1 MTDRVSAG
9 NLRVARVLY
18 DFVNDEALP
27 GTDIDP
33 DSFWAGVDKV
43 VTDLTPRNQELL
55 RRRDELQAQ
64 IDKWHRQRV
73 IEPLDID
80 AYRDFLIE
88 IGYLLPEPEDFTI
101 TTSGVDD
108 EITTTAGPQLVVPV
122 LNARFALNAANAR
135 WGSLYD
141 ALYGTDVIP
150 ETDGAEKGSSCNK
163 VRGDKVIAYARNFLD
178 QAVPLESGSWADATG
193 LSVEDGRLQV
203 ATADGSVGLAEPAKF
218 AGYTGQL
225 GSPDWSV
232 LLVNHGLHIEIL
244 IDPQSPVGKTDR
256 AGIKDVVLE
265 SAVTTIMDFEDSVAA
280 VDADDKVLGYRN
292 WLGLNKGD
300 LSEEVSKDGKTFTR
314 VLNADR
320 TYTTPD
326 GQGELTLP
334 GRSLLFVRNVGH
346 LMTNDAI
353 VWSDGDEEKEV
364 FEGIMDALFTGLTAI
379 HGLKTGEA
387 NGPLQNSRT
396 GSIYIVKPKMH
407 GPDEVAFTCELFSRV
422 EDVLGLPQGTLKIGI
437 MDEERRTTV
446 NLKACIKAAADRVVF
461 INTGFLDRTGD
472 EIHTSMEAGPMIRK
486 GAMKNTTWIKAY
498 EDANVDIGLAAGF
511 KGKAQIGKGMW
522 AMTELMADM
531 VEQKI
536 GQPKAGATTAWV
548 PSPTAA
554 TLHAMHYHYVDVG
567 AVQEELAG
575 KKRTTIEQ
583 LLTIPLAKEL
593 AWAPEEIRE
602 EVDNN
607 CQSILGYVVR
617 WVAQG
622 VGCSKV
628 PDIHDVALMED
639 RATLRISSQ
648 LLANWLRHGVITE
661 EDVRASLER
670 MAPLVDA
677 QNAKDAAYQPMAP
690 NFDDSLAFLAAQD
703 LILTGTQQPNGYT
716 EPILHRRRREVKA
729 RAAQSN

>member
-1 MTDRVSAG
+1 MTDRVSVG

-18 DFVNDEALP
+18 DFVNNEALP
-27 GTDIDP
+27 GTEIDP

-43 VTDLTPRNQELL
+43 VTDLTPQNQDLL

-64 IDKWHRQRV
+64 IDKWHRHRV
-73 IEPLDID
+73 IAPID
-80 AYRDFLIE
+80 PEEYLKFLAE
-88 IGYLLPEPEDFTI
+88 IGYLQPEPADFTI

-122 LNARFALNAANAR
+122 TNARFALNAANAR

-150 ETDGAEKGSSCNK
+150 ESDGAEQGTSYNK
-163 VRGDKVIAYARNFLD
+163 VRGDKVIAYARKFLD
-178 QAVPLESGSWADATG
+178 EAVPLSSGSWAEATG
-193 LSVEDGRLQV
+193 VSIVDGQLQI
-203 ATADGSVGLAEPAKF
+203 ASGADSTGLASPEKF
-218 AGYTGQL
+218 LGYSGEL
-225 GSPDWSV
+225 GSPNWSV

-244 IDPQSPVGKTDR
+244 IDPESPIGKTDA

-265 SAVTTIMDFEDSVAA
+265 SAVTTIIDFEDAVAA
-280 VDADDKVLGYRN
+280 VDADDKVRAYRN

-300 LSEEVSKDGKTFTR
+300 LSAQVDKDGDSFTR
-314 VLNADR
+314 VLNQDR
-320 TYTTPD
+320 QYTTPD
-326 GQGELTLP
+326 DGELVLP
-334 GRSLLFVRNVGH
+334 GRALLFVRNVGH

-353 VWSDGDEEKEV
+353 VDADGNEV

-379 HGLKTGEA
+379 HGLKVSDA
-387 NGPLQNSRT
+387 NGPLTNSRT

-407 GPDEVAFTCELFSRV
+407 GPDEVAFTAELFSRV
-422 EDVLGLPQGTLKIGI
+422 EDVLGLPQATLKVGV
-437 MDEERRTTV
+437 MDEERRTTL
-446 NLKACIKAAADRVVF
+446 NLKACIKAVTDRIVF

-472 EIHTSMEAGPMIRK
+472 EIHTSMEAGPMVRK
-486 GAMKNTTWIKAY
+486 GTMKSQPWILGY
-498 EDANVDIGLAAGF
+498 EDNNVDTGLAAGF
-511 KGKAQIGKGMW
+511 AGHAQIGKGMW
-522 AMTELMADM
+522 TMTELMADM

-536 GQPKAGATTAWV
+536 GQPRAGASTAWV

-554 TLHAMHYHYVDVG
+554 TLHALHYHKVDVIE
-567 AVQEELAG
+567 VQEELAG
-575 KKRTTIEQ
+575 KKRTDIDQ

-617 WVAQG
+617 WIDQG
-622 VGCSKV
+622 VGSSKV
-628 PDIHDVALMED
+628 PDIHNVALMED

-661 EDVRASLER
+661 EDVRASLQR
-670 MAPLVDA
+670 MAPMVDQ
-677 QNAKDAAYQPMAP
+677 QNAGDAAYQPMEP
-690 NFDDSLAFLAAQD
+690 NFDDNIAFQAAQE
-703 LILTGTQQPNGYT
+703 LILSGGQQPNGYT
-716 EPILHRRRREVKA
+716 EPILHRRRREFKA
-729 RAAQSN
+729 RAGAS